1 MSRKDCESHWF
12 AQGWVTKS
20 YSCSLFI
27 QLTHYTPLGRIDLPF
42 YLSVPTMEP
51 QPHSQ
56 PLTHILLS
64 PFLIRVPFPVFPPQ
78 PLISPHRP
86 SVTPTAAHI
95 TFICSPVAGVSKV
108 AAHRCHSPLTL
119 HPIRFQWFNWAFC
132 CFGKRYRPFRAL
144 SCRWCKRFHISRAIT
159 HSSYKHTC
167 KRNSTY
173 AGGPS
178 IVLMEAV
185 RCREVP
191 LKRCLS

>member
-1 MSRKDCESHWF
+1 MGDQVLFLFLVHSTHALHPSR
-12 AQGWVTKS
+12 
-20 YSCSLFI
+20 
-27 QLTHYTPLGRIDLPF
+27 THRSPLLLVCANYGA
-42 YLSVPTMEP
+42 PT
-51 QPHSQ
+51 
-56 PLTHILLS
+56 
-64 PFLIRVPFPVFPPQ
+64 PFPTSDSHPSIPVSHLRSFPRFPAQ

-86 SVTPTAAHI
+86 SVTPTAAQI
-95 TFICSPVAGVSKV
+95 TFTCSPVAGVSEV

-144 SCRWCKRFHISRAIT
+144 WCRWCKRFHISRAIT